1 MIYLSEE
8 TSSQENMEAW
18 FSQLS
23 DPEFP
28 LVKDSVLKLL
38 KPRLVTCN
46 FEEKVCLY
54 RRRLAAEPGKRASRR
69 HYGNKL

>member
-28 LVKDSVLKLL
+28 LVKDSVFHGYGDNHKLL
-38 KPRLVTCN
+38 TIPDVFRN
-46 FEEKVCLY
+46 W
-54 RRRLAAEPGKRASRR
+54 AES
-69 HYGNKL
+69 

>member
-46 FEEKVCLY
+46 FEKNPQSLP
-54 RRRLAAEPGKRASRR
+54 LP
-69 HYGNKL
+69 

>member
-18 FSQLS
+18 LSQLS

-28 LVKDSVLKLL
+28 LLKDSVLKLL
-38 KPRLVTCN
+38 KPRLVACN
-46 FEEKVCLY
+46 FV
-54 RRRLAAEPGKRASRR
+54 RRLLAKMMSWAQTTP
-69 HYGNKL
+69 